1 MLSGFTM
8 DNSLSIIHGWFHDI
22 LLIGVT
28 RSQAYLKKT
37 GNRSQFPRSTASI
50 ARGKQ
55 PTFGDAITGF
65 PAK

>member
-28 RSQAYLKKT
+28 RSQAYLKKLET
-37 GNRSQFPRSTASI
+37 DHSFQDQ
-50 ARGKQ
+50 Q
-55 PTFGDAITGF
+55 PV
-65 PAK
+65 

>member
-28 RSQAYLKKT
+28 RSQAYLKKLET
-37 GNRSQFPRSTASI
+37 DHSFQDQQPVSVSYTHLTLPTNREV
-50 ARGKQ
+50 
-55 PTFGDAITGF
+55 
-65 PAK
+65 